1 MGPDWNADRA
11 GRTHLRSD
19 LRDFVHRRAT
29 VPEVRIA
36 DRSPST
42 VDTYQDITDWLNRQP
57 EEDAIDDAGVA
68 EGEPFDALYQ
78 DLHRVARSHMF
89 REQPGHTLSATALT
103 HEAWFRMKEQTRT
116 RWASRSHYLAVA
128 STMMRRILVN
138 HAVAKRATRRNAA
151 TTSLTAAE
159 WVPAPE
165 RDDELIAVHEAL
177 LAFAAVD
184 TRAAQV
190 VELKFFGGME
200 NGEVAEALGISV
212 ATVKRDW
219 QLARAWLW
227 RELQGA

>member
-1 MGPDWNADRA
+1 M
-11 GRTHLRSD
+11 
-19 LRDFVHRRAT
+19 
-29 VPEVRIA
+29 
-36 DRSPST
+36 
-42 VDTYQDITDWLNRQP
+42 DTYQDITDWLNALP
-57 EEDAIDDAGVA
+57 GGDSDDDTARA
-68 EGEPFDALYQ
+68 HGEPFDGLYQ

-89 REQPGHTLSATALT
+89 KEQPGHTLSATALT
-103 HEAWFRMKEQTRT
+103 HEAWFRMSEQTRT

-138 HAVAKRATRRNAA
+138 HAVAKRTARRHAA

-184 TRAAQV
+184 ERAAQV

-200 NGEVAEALGISV
+200 NSEVAEALGVSA

>member
-1 MGPDWNADRA
+1 M
-11 GRTHLRSD
+11 
-19 LRDFVHRRAT
+19 
-29 VPEVRIA
+29 
-36 DRSPST
+36 
-42 VDTYQDITDWLNRQP
+42 DTYQDITDWLNALPDSDIRD
-57 EEDAIDDAGVA
+57 EDALAQGEA
-68 EGEPFDALYQ
+68 FEGLYP
-78 DLHRVARSHMF
+78 DLLRVARSHMF
-89 REQPGHTLSATALT
+89 KEQPGHTLSATALT
-103 HEAWFRMKEQTRT
+103 HEAWFRMSEQTRT

-138 HAVAKRATRRNAA
+138 HAVAKRTARRNAA

-184 TRAAQV
+184 ERAAQV

-200 NGEVAEALGISV
+200 NAEVAEALAVSV